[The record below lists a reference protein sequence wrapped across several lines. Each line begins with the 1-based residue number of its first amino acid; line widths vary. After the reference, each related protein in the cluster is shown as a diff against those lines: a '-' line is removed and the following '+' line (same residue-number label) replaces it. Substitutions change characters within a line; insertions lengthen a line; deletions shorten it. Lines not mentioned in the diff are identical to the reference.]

1 MNGINKIERIKDGFT
16 LANVIQIVIYLL
28 IVGLAWGALQS
39 SVSENKKQTIENKVE
54 IKEMKTI
61 SVQAQIDIATLS
73 TKIDN
78 LIEQQKILVKN
89 LKEK

>member
-1 MNGINKIERIKDGFT
+1 MNGFGKIENIKGGFT
-16 LANVIQIVIYLL
+16 LANVIQIIIYIM
-28 IVGLAWGALQS
+28 IVGIAWGILQS
-39 SVSENKKQTIENKVE
+39 SVSENRKQSTENKVE

-78 LIEQQKILVKN
+78 LIEQQKILVKS
-89 LKEK
+89 LEEK